1 MVSLSDLTLK
11 EWPSPGGQDAPPIP
25 SRRRSSQ
32 RPEWANPSLLA
43 RLPGSASRSSGTP
56 CPPPLSCARE
66 RRRFRL
72 MKASET
78 FCVLGAYTATRKKS
92 NGHPRKAKR
101 CALPCSQ
108 MAKAELHGVLR
119 SSPYSAPEC
128 LVLLG

>member
-1 MVSLSDLTLK
+1 
-11 EWPSPGGQDAPPIP
+11 
-25 SRRRSSQ
+25 
-32 RPEWANPSLLA
+32 
-43 RLPGSASRSSGTP
+43 
-56 CPPPLSCARE
+56 
-66 RRRFRL
+66 